1 MSPVKEVACWSRHSK
16 NQIGAARERQGRNAC
31 SEFLIV
37 DAQSVKNTDTAALK
51 GYDAGKKVSGIKRHI
66 AVDTQG
72 LPHAVAVTTAEVTD
86 RKGALQAL
94 QRCKS
99 GLKQVQSLLCDSG
112 YVGRP
117 FEQGVQEILGEH
129 LTVQI
134 AKRSE
139 LHTFKVMPKRWIV
152 ERSFAWLEKNRRLW
166 KNCERL
172 LNTSLQFVHL
182 AFLVLLLKR
191 L

>member
-1 MSPVKEVACWSRHSK
+1 M
-16 NQIGAARERQGRNAC
+16 ARERLGRSAC
-31 SEFLIV
+31 PTLLIV
-37 DAQSVKNTDTAALK
+37 DAQSVKNTDTATLK

-72 LPHAVAVTTAEVTD
+72 LPHAVAVSTANVTD

-94 QRCKS
+94 RRCKWA
-99 GLKQVQSLLCDSG
+99 LERVQSVLGDGG
-112 YVGRP
+112 YTGKP
-117 FEQGVQEILGEH
+117 FAQAVRETLGQEVK
-129 LTVQI
+129 VQI

-139 LHTFKVMPKRWIV
+139 LHQFAVIPKRWVV

-172 LNTSLQFVHL
+172 LDTSLQFVHL
-182 AFLVLLLKR
+182 AFLALLLR
-191 L
+191 RT

>member
-1 MSPVKEVACWSRHSK
+1 M
-16 NQIGAARERQGRNAC
+16 I
-31 SEFLIV
+31 I
-37 DAQSVKNTDTAALK
+37 DAQSVKNADTAGLK

-94 QRCKS
+94 KH
-99 GLKQVQSLLCDSG
+99 GKHSLVRVHSVLCDNG
-112 YVGRP
+112 YVGQP
-117 FEQGVQEILGEH
+117 FAQGVQEILGEH
-129 LTVQI
+129 VTVQI

-139 LHTFKVMPKRWIV
+139 MHTFKIMPKRWIV
-152 ERSFAWLEKNRRLW
+152 ERNFAWLDKNRRLW
-166 KNCERL
+166 KNCERW

-182 AFLVLLLKR
+182 AFLALLLR
-191 L
+191 RS